1 MATNKKTSRKK
12 TSKKALD
19 SIENS
24 DEMRKTIGLS
34 EITSSSNSF
43 SKNPFKF
50 IIIIIIIILV
60 IVAFRYK
67 QLFIA
72 GMVDNKPITSWQLNE
87 RMRQSYGQQTLDQ
100 IVVESLLKS
109 EANKRNITVSDDEIN
124 AEFQNVEASL
134 GGLVTLDEA
143 LAQQGM
149 TKSDLEDQVRLRLI
163 VTKLVDN
170 NVKVT
175 DEEVDQYI
183 KANKDFTQ
191 EDADLEQTRQ
201 DIRAYL
207 EEQKANEEIQALI
220 NQLKEKANIVTFI

>member
-1 MATNKKTSRKK
+1 MVTNKKTSRKK

-24 DEMRKTIGLS
+24 DEMRKTAESSG
-34 EITSSSNSF
+34 ITSSSNSF

-50 IIIIIIIILV
+50 IIIIVIIILV

-87 RMRQSYGQQTLDQ
+87 RMRQSYGQQTFDQ
-100 IVVESLLKS
+100 IVVESLLQS

-124 AEFQNVEASL
+124 TEFQNVEASL

-183 KANKDFTQ
+183 EANKDFTQ
-191 EDADLEQTRQ
+191 EDTDLEQTRK

-207 EEQKANEEIQALI
+207 EEQKVNEEIQALI

>member
-1 MATNKKTSRKK
+1 M
-12 TSKKALD
+12 
-19 SIENS
+19 
-24 DEMRKTIGLS
+24 G
-34 EITSSSNSF
+34 
-43 SKNPFKF
+43 
-50 IIIIIIIILV
+50 
-60 IVAFRYK
+60 
-67 QLFIA
+67 
-72 GMVDNKPITSWQLNE
+72 DNKPITSWQLNE
-87 RMRQSYGQQTLDQ
+87 RMRQSYGQQTFDQ
-100 IVVESLLKS
+100 IVVESLLQS

-183 KANKDFTQ
+183 EENKEFTQ
-191 EDADLEQTRQ
+191 EDSDLEQTRK

-207 EEQKANEEIQALI
+207 EEQKVNEEIQALI